1 MSFDDLT
8 NDNIMMYAVKAY
20 DKPNC
25 IMSEFKED
33 MKRFNYL
40 KRLFKRYRKL
50 GELREQ
56 LVINH
61 LVVLN
66 NVFGPEV
73 ATRMLFFKMSKDD
86 KIKHVD
92 LLQKLLNKQQILYT
106 RLSLSDDPEAKN
118 MKKKIAE
125 SAAMMG
131 LEKDV
136 DMNVIFSNMSKLI
149 DVMREQIDKNDPKG

>member
-8 NDNIMMYAVKAY
+8 NDNILIYAVKAY

-40 KRLFKRYRKL
+40 KRLFKRYRKV

-56 LVINH
+56 LVLNH
-61 LVVLN
+61 LVVIC

-73 ATRMLFFKMSKDD
+73 ATRILFFKMSKDD
-86 KIKHVD
+86 FPALKTYLLFLSCMPERVRGIKGHD
-92 LLQKLLNKQQILYT
+92 II
-106 RLSLSDDPEAKN
+106 SSEIP
-118 MKKKIAE
+118 
-125 SAAMMG
+125 
-131 LEKDV
+131 V
-136 DMNVIFSNMSKLI
+136 DMTIADILRTK
-149 DVMREQIDKNDPKG
+149 

>member
-1 MSFDDLT
+1 MSFEDLT
-8 NDNIMMYAVKAY
+8 NENIMMYAMKAY

-25 IMSEFKED
+25 IMSEFRED

-73 ATRMLFFKMSKDD
+73 ATRLLFFKMAKDD
-86 KIKHVD
+86 YSALKTYLLFLSCMPERVRGIKGHDIISSEIPVD
-92 LLQKLLNKQQILYT
+92 
-106 RLSLSDDPEAKN
+106 
-118 MKKKIAE
+118 MKIADI
-125 SAAMMG
+125 
-131 LEKDV
+131 L
-136 DMNVIFSNMSKLI
+136 
-149 DVMREQIDKNDPKG
+149 REIK

>member
-8 NDNIMMYAVKAY
+8 NDNILIYAVKTY

-40 KRLFKRYRKL
+40 KRLFKRYRKV

-56 LVINH
+56 LVLNH
-61 LVVLN
+61 LVVIC

-73 ATRMLFFKMSKDD
+73 ATRILFFKMSKDD
-86 KIKHVD
+86 YSALKTYLLFLSCMPERVKGIKGHD
-92 LLQKLLNKQQILYT
+92 II
-106 RLSLSDDPEAKN
+106 SSEIP
-118 MKKKIAE
+118 
-125 SAAMMG
+125 
-131 LEKDV
+131 V
-136 DMNVIFSNMSKLI
+136 DMTIADILRTK
-149 DVMREQIDKNDPKG
+149 

>member
-8 NDNIMMYAVKAY
+8 NDNILIYAVKAY

-40 KRLFKRYRKL
+40 KRLFKRYRKV

-56 LVINH
+56 LVLNH
-61 LVVLN
+61 LVVIC

-73 ATRMLFFKMSKDD
+73 ATRLLFFKMSKDD
-86 KIKHVD
+86 YSALKTYLLFLSCMPERVKGIKGHD
-92 LLQKLLNKQQILYT
+92 IISSEIL
-106 RLSLSDDPEAKN
+106 
-118 MKKKIAE
+118 
-125 SAAMMG
+125 
-131 LEKDV
+131 V
-136 DMNVIFSNMSKLI
+136 DMTIADILRTK
-149 DVMREQIDKNDPKG
+149 

>member
-8 NDNIMMYAVKAY
+8 NDNILLYAAKAY

-40 KRLFKRYRKL
+40 KRLFKRYRKV

-56 LVINH
+56 LVLNH
-61 LVVLN
+61 LVVIY

-73 ATRMLFFKMSKDD
+73 AARLLFFKMAKDD
-86 KIKHVD
+86 FPALKTYLLFLSCMPERVKGIKGQDIISSEIPVD
-92 LLQKLLNKQQILYT
+92 MT
-106 RLSLSDDPEAKN
+106 
-118 MKKKIAE
+118 IAE
-125 SAAMMG
+125 V
-131 LEKDV
+131 LRTK
-136 DMNVIFSNMSKLI
+136 
-149 DVMREQIDKNDPKG
+149 

>member
-8 NDNIMMYAVKAY
+8 NDNILLYAAKAY

-40 KRLFKRYRKL
+40 KRLFKRYRKI

-56 LVINH
+56 LVLNH
-61 LVVLN
+61 LVVIC

-73 ATRMLFFKMSKDD
+73 ATRILFFKMSKDD
-86 KIKHVD
+86 YSALKTYLLFLSCMPERVKGIKGHD
-92 LLQKLLNKQQILYT
+92 II
-106 RLSLSDDPEAKN
+106 SSEIP
-118 MKKKIAE
+118 
-125 SAAMMG
+125 
-131 LEKDV
+131 V
-136 DMNVIFSNMSKLI
+136 DMTVADILRTK
-149 DVMREQIDKNDPKG
+149 

>member
-8 NDNIMMYAVKAY
+8 NDNILIYAVKAY

-40 KRLFKRYRKL
+40 KRLFKRYRKV

-56 LVINH
+56 LVLNH
-61 LVVLN
+61 LVVIY

-73 ATRMLFFKMSKDD
+73 AARLLFFKMAKDD
-86 KIKHVD
+86 FSALKTYLLFLSCMPERVKGIKGQDIISSEIPVD
-92 LLQKLLNKQQILYT
+92 MT
-106 RLSLSDDPEAKN
+106 
-118 MKKKIAE
+118 IAE
-125 SAAMMG
+125 V
-131 LEKDV
+131 LRTK
-136 DMNVIFSNMSKLI
+136 
-149 DVMREQIDKNDPKG
+149 